1 MRAGSCVIRS
11 GCFAFVTTF
20 DTEPHATDVSIEDT
34 EDRLNRFRACRRVV
48 RVAAGD
54 RFENDGR
61 IGDASGHRPDVV
73 ERPSEL
79 EYSVAA
85 DPSPR
90 RLQADDAALR
100 WRCVNAISYHGEA
113 MNLPLTCITILLM
126 PALLSAQEVGQQRA
140 AEAVVEEFTAELHRQ
155 ERESREARTAVRK
168 TEAYR
173 AASRN
178 GDREVTRALLAE
190 VASPDVV
197 GLGKR
202 ALAAADDYPGDDRV
216 RLLVWA
222 ALESRDPEIVTT
234 VVDEILEKHLD
245 SAEVTQLLEWA
256 GSISKLLDRDRKEVF
271 LSTVVDGSKNDYV
284 RAWAMYKMAS
294 RMGRGAGAS
303 EEEKRR
309 RAEIMAEVKE
319 LSAGTELG
327 ELIDAPRFVAERLQI
342 GMEVPEI
349 VGEDLAGV
357 VFKLSDYRGQVVVL
371 DFWGFW

>member
-1 MRAGSCVIRS
+1 
-11 GCFAFVTTF
+11 
-20 DTEPHATDVSIEDT
+20 
-34 EDRLNRFRACRRVV
+34 
-48 RVAAGD
+48 
-54 RFENDGR
+54 
-61 IGDASGHRPDVV
+61 
-73 ERPSEL
+73 
-79 EYSVAA
+79 
-85 DPSPR
+85 
-90 RLQADDAALR
+90 
-100 WRCVNAISYHGEA
+100 